1 MDLRKDN
8 LTSTFC
14 VALEQLYGKQT
25 KTRYGPELD
34 FWTWK
39 KHGSDNLSKLHED
52 PLIMLDTSTKHHK
65 CTKVIVMT
73 INMGA
78 HMRRVV
84 VAVEAICITQEAA
97 ATSNK
102 RKLFKS
108 F

>member
-1 MDLRKDN
+1 MFINSKLKF
-8 LTSTFC
+8 T
-14 VALEQLYGKQT
+14 
-25 KTRYGPELD
+25 LD
-34 FWTWK
+34 
-39 KHGSDNLSKLHED
+39 HHKLHEEH
-52 PLIMLDTSTKHHK
+52 LIMLETSMKLHK
-65 CTKVIVMT
+65 CTKAIMMT